1 MADGLFNAALHRTSH
16 RADILGNGFAASL
29 AALMYVRF
37 QESAPSAPSEDDT
50 PSPPRP
56 ETVQPT
62 PPPRPEAVQPKP
74 SPRPENDKPTT
85 PRAETVQPQTP
96 APSEDDK
103 PDPDPVES
111 ATAALIA
118 NLTTASSG
126 ET

>member
-1 MADGLFNAALHRTSH
+1 
-16 RADILGNGFAASL
+16 
-29 AALMYVRF
+29 MYVRF
-37 QESAPSAPSEDDT
+37 HESEPPAPSEDDT
-50 PSPPRP
+50 PS
-56 ETVQPT
+56 T
-62 PPPRPEAVQPKP
+62 PRPEAVQPKP

-111 ATAALIA
+111 ATTALIA
-118 NLTTASSG
+118 NLTTASPG